1 MERQSSIN
9 SFGKRDNDDPPRK
22 EPRMLKSQ
30 REMFAE
36 YQDSRRDSDSYAS
49 KHSGSTPR
57 REVDS
62 YRPSRRTNNPHF
74 PRASYRNHAVHHPSP
89 LGPGTRETTT
99 QGSENTRF
107 DTARTSLSGAA
118 GSANTTEEWESAPL
132 VSHPAEVVASPE
144 REEALPSRAEDEYEL
159 LSEHAGGPI
168 RRFTKLMCDVITK
181 TITENSGN
189 NYLSAIEIL
198 SRACNNVAKTG
209 TFLEVHDCWL
219 YWRKKGMQRDI
230 APRWPENLDEV
241 DKEVER
247 YRQLKT
253 TKSESTKAAY
263 VARLATAPVTS
274 ESSVTPGTT
283 ETTEATETTETV
295 AAPGPARKSKH
306 WTQKEKNLLFEVVKA
321 CVNKEYRVK
330 SKKYW
335 WSMVGVAMR
344 KEGYT
349 RKSDE
354 YREWF
359 EQHGHRHFGY
369 HETGYY
375 SQPGDLRVNAGRM
388 QHGNGIMTPEDSPV
402 DDAPRKRRGDSQL
415 NSSRVRFKVSLAQKS
430 PKIPKTPRANKPRMA
445 SMVAHDNKSWAGGY
459 RVKDKTAKRAEEY
472 PLQLITPST
481 GERFE
486 PFTTEPQE
494 AYAPPQSPAASPP
507 GSPLFV
513 TEDEPQIEPQNERDS
528 VPSAR
533 NSTTSRFSSTP
544 ALADYQSMMSDETTT
559 PEEALKLGETMTSN
573 EGVYSGEPTN
583 SDERID
589 FQETMSEEV
598 DDTPPL
604 QPNETEDAE
613 DGVRLIGDEWGFA
626 TPPAMRPSGTDGMTQ
641 MDNHGNFNSSHI
653 SASTDSSDPLT
664 LATPPSFDDSLTSS
678 ETIEETPLSQPVSTS
693 DIESENSHGSKP
705 EEQLLR
711 EQQERTDLEIANLRA
726 NYLRVKEAR
735 EDDMK
740 KLDDTAQELDFVILR
755 RAEQLESQAVNL
767 AEMQRIE
774 AELEE
779 KIKVKQALSGALEE
793 LEFCG

>member
-1 MERQSSIN
+1 MERHSSIN

-30 REMFAE
+30 REMFAD

-49 KHSGSTPR
+49 KHFGSTPR

-62 YRPSRRTNNPHF
+62 YRPSHRTHNPYF
-74 PRASYRNHAVHHPSP
+74 PRASYRNHAVHHPSR

-107 DTARTSLSGAA
+107 DTARTSLSGVA
-118 GSANTTEEWESAPL
+118 GSANATEEWESAPL

-144 REEALPSRAEDEYEL
+144 REEAPPSRAEDEYEL

-198 SRACNNVAKTG
+198 SRACNNVAVKTG

-274 ESSVTPGTT
+274 ESSVTPV
-283 ETTEATETTETV
+283 TTETV

-306 WTQKEKNLLFEVVKA
+306 WTQKEKNFLFEMVKA
-321 CVNKEYRVK
+321 RVNKEYRVK
-330 SKKYW
+330 SMKYW

-359 EQHGHRHFGY
+359 EQHGRKHFSY

-375 SQPGDLRVNAGRM
+375 SQPGDLRVHAGRM

-430 PKIPKTPRANKPRMA
+430 PRIPKTPKANKPRMA

-486 PFTTEPQE
+486 PFTTEPRA
-494 AYAPPQSPAASPP
+494 AYAPPPSPAASPP

-533 NSTTSRFSSTP
+533 NSTTSRFSTTP

-559 PEEALKLGETMTSN
+559 PEEALKPDETMTSN
-573 EGVYSGEPTN
+573 EGVYSGEPTTA
-583 SDERID
+583 DERID

-598 DDTPPL
+598 DDTPSL

-613 DGVRLIGDEWGFA
+613 NSVQWIGDEWGFA

-641 MDNHGNFNSSHI
+641 MDNH
-653 SASTDSSDPLT
+653 
-664 LATPPSFDDSLTSS
+664 
-678 ETIEETPLSQPVSTS
+678 ETPLSQPVSTS

-740 KLDDTAQELDFVILR
+740 KLDDTAEELDIMILR
-755 RAEQLESQAVNL
+755 RAEQLESQAANL

-793 LEFCG
+793 TGVLWRGWRVKGFQLSRLKSDDQTKY